1 MTCLKVV
8 AAVVMASKFS
18 KHSTREYETLC
29 GFNPSTL
36 NLIVGCTNA
45 FRMKTLCNSVVNACK
60 IFCLPFKVNVILM

>member
-1 MTCLKVV
+1 MMTCLKVV

-18 KHSTREYETLC
+18 KHSPREYETLC

-45 FRMKTLCNSVVNACK
+45 FCK
-60 IFCLPFKVNVILM
+60 ENFI

>member
-18 KHSTREYETLC
+18 KHSPREYETLC

-45 FRMKTLCNSVVNACK
+45 FCKKTLYNSVFNACK
-60 IFCLPFKVNVILM
+60 ILCRPCCRHLMT